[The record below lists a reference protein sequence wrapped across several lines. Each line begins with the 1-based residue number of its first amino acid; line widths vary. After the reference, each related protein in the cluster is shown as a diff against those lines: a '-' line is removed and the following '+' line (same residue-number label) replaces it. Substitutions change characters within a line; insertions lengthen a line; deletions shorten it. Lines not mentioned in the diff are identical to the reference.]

1 MSIRVL
7 YCMSCCRFHRELP
20 DFFAP
25 FKHFSLEMVANIYD
39 GIVKKPAVDGSTII
53 RIYFDNGSQ
62 YRTHWMHIASGNL
75 L

>member
-1 MSIRVL
+1 
-7 YCMSCCRFHRELP
+7 
-20 DFFAP
+20 
-25 FKHFSLEMVANIYD
+25 MVANIYD